1 MFAKKAIDIANKYTL
16 VYEKVCSEMNL
27 AIALIKL
34 GQDAYEIIKKKMLI
48 IDYLEFDNLY
58 EHYMIVLKKFNID
71 VKLLKA

>member
-1 MFAKKAIDIANKYTL
+1 
-16 VYEKVCSEMNL
+16 MNL